1 MTASCRVCV
10 AKSVKTPK
18 LHDIEPSVSAVPSPS
33 TFSTQASTK
42 LILFILLTGMILY
55 ELHVPLMLFT
65 RSRYEYNEITKEEYK
80 KRMQEVEHILEEAV
94 NILILE
100 DPSSAEGSIGQVG
113 KESLQQLKSSI
124 AQL

>member
-1 MTASCRVCV
+1 
-10 AKSVKTPK
+10 
-18 LHDIEPSVSAVPSPS
+18 
-33 TFSTQASTK
+33 
-42 LILFILLTGMILY
+42 MILY

-113 KESLQQLKSSI
+113 KESLQQLKASI